1 MNERI
6 GVVGLGRMGLAMAE
20 TLTSKGHEVTGY
32 DVMAPA
38 RERARAAGIAVVES
52 LGALLEGAD
61 LVLASLPR
69 DADVEAI
76 VEGPEGLLTQA
87 PGRLLVDTSTV
98 APATTRRLAPLLAGH
113 GHGLIDAPV
122 SGGPAGAAAGALT
135 FMVGGSTADVAR
147 ARPLLDTLGKAVVH
161 VGDSGAGNLAKLVNN
176 LFCATHLVGVGE
188 ALRLAEALAVDPAR
202 LFEAVNAASG
212 RSAVS
217 EVNLPRWILS
227 GTFDSGFTM
236 RLMRKDVRLA
246 TELAPA
252 AGLSLPLARAVGE
265 LWQASGTTLLDDT
278 DFNRM
283 AQFIPANDH
292 D

>member
-6 GVVGLGRMGLAMAE
+6 GVVGLGRMGLAMAG
-20 TLTSKGHEVTGY
+20 TLTRKGHEVTGF
-32 DVMAPA
+32 DLMPQA
-38 RERARAAGIAVVES
+38 RERARAAGITVEER
-52 LGALLEGAD
+52 LDDLLSSAD
-61 LVLASLPR
+61 LVLSSLPR

-76 VEGPEGLLTQA
+76 VEGPQGLMAQA

-98 APATTRRLAPLLAGH
+98 APATTRRLAPLLASR

-122 SGGPAGAAAGALT
+122 SGGPAGAEAGALT
-135 FMVGGSTADVAR
+135 FMVGGDRAHVAR
-147 ARPLLDTLGKAVVH
+147 ARPLLEALGKAVVH

-176 LFCATHLVGVGE
+176 LFCATHLAGVGE
-188 ALRLAEALAVDPAR
+188 ALRLAAALAVDPAR

-227 GTFDSGFTM
+227 GSFDSGFTM
-236 RLMRKDVRLA
+236 GLMRKDVRLA
-246 TELAPA
+246 AGLAPA
-252 AGLSLPLARAVGE
+252 TGLRLPLTRAVSE
-265 LWQASGTTLLDDT
+265 LWEASAVTLPDDA

-283 AQFIPANDH
+283 TQFVPANDH

>member
-6 GVVGLGRMGLAMAE
+6 GVVGLGRMGLAMAR
-20 TLTSKGHEVTGY
+20 TLARKGHEVTGY
-32 DVMAPA
+32 DLMTPV
-38 RERARAAGIAVVES
+38 RERARAAGVVVEES

-61 LVLASLPR
+61 LVLSSLPR

-76 VEGPEGLLTQA
+76 VVGPHGLLAQA
-87 PGRLLVDTSTV
+87 PGRLLVDTSTI
-98 APATTRRLAPLLAGH
+98 APATTRRLAPLLAER

-122 SGGPAGAAAGALT
+122 SGGPAGAEAGALT
-135 FMVGGSTADVAR
+135 FMVGGSAANVMR
-147 ARPLLDTLGKAVVH
+147 AHPLLDALGKAVVH

-227 GTFDSGFTM
+227 GSFDSGFTM
-236 RLMRKDVRLA
+236 GLMRKDVRLA
-246 TELAPA
+246 AGLAAA
-252 AGLSLPLARAVGE
+252 AGLSLPLTRAVGE
-265 LWQASGTTLLDDT
+265 LWETSAATLPDDA

-283 AQFIPANDH
+283 TQLVPANDH

>member
-20 TLTSKGHEVTGY
+20 TLARTGYDVTGH

-38 RERARAAGIAVVES
+38 RERARAAGIAVEER
-52 LGALLEGAD
+52 LGALLKGSG
-61 LVLASLPR
+61 LVLSSLPR

-76 VEGPEGLLTQA
+76 VEGPEGLLAQA

-98 APATTRRLAPLLAGH
+98 APPTTRRLAPLLADH

-122 SGGPAGAAAGALT
+122 SGGPAGAATGALT
-135 FMVGGSTADVAR
+135 FMVGGSAAHVAR
-147 ARPLLDTLGKAVVH
+147 ARPLLDALGKAVVH

-227 GTFDSGFTM
+227 GSFDSGFTM
-236 RLMRKDVRLA
+236 GLMRKDVRLA
-246 TELAPA
+246 AALAPA
-252 AGLSLPLARAVGE
+252 AGLSLPLARAVCE
-265 LWQASGTTLLDDT
+265 LWQASAATLPDDA

-283 AQFIPANDH
+283 TQFAPANDH

>member
-6 GVVGLGRMGLAMAE
+6 GVVGLGRMGLAMAG
-20 TLTSKGHEVTGY
+20 TLVRKGHEVTGF
-32 DVMAPA
+32 DLMPQA
-38 RERARAAGIAVVES
+38 RERARAAGVAVTNS
-52 LGALLEGAD
+52 LGELLGGAD
-61 LVLASLPR
+61 LVLSSLPR

-76 VEGPEGLLTQA
+76 VEGPQGLMAQA

-98 APATTRRLAPLLAGH
+98 APATTRRLASLLASRGQ
-113 GHGLIDAPV
+113 GLIDAPV
-122 SGGPAGAAAGALT
+122 SGGPAGAEAGALT
-135 FMVGGSTADVAR
+135 FMVGGDAAHVAC
-147 ARPLLDTLGKAVVH
+147 ALPLLEALGKVIVH

-176 LFCATHLVGVGE
+176 LFCATHLAGVGE

-227 GTFDSGFTM
+227 GSFDSGFTM
-236 RLMRKDVRLA
+236 GLMRKDVRLA
-246 TELAPA
+246 AGLGPA
-252 AGLSLPLARAVGE
+252 AGLRLPLTQAVGE
-265 LWQASGTTLLDDT
+265 LWETSAATLPDDA

-283 AQFIPANDH
+283 TQFVPAND
-292 D
+292 DD